1 MYKLVSKLAKPY
13 PKRVSSVEF
22 GTTSFQHVGAVKV
35 RPIRSNK
42 IAYDIIQDAIK
53 RNMAKKW

>member
-22 GTTSFQHVGAVKV
+22 GTTCFQDVGGGES
-35 RPIRSNK
+35 PTDTLNK
-42 IAYDIIQDAIK
+42 IGYDIIQDAIK
-53 RNMAKKW
+53 RKHG